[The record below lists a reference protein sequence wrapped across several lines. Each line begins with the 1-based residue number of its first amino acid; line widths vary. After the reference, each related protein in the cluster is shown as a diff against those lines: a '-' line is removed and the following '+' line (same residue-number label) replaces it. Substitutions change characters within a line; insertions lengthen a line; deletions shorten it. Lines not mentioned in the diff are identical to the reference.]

1 MSESQILLESLKE
14 LTHEIRELKLA
25 ITAFHKFDEKME
37 TARLERDRSLLDVR
51 NFLSKRKNATKDK
64 VLSRQ
69 CRDEK
74 IGIGNKRLSDSD
86 ASKQVQNAC

>member
-25 ITAFHKFDEKME
+25 ITAFHRFDEKME

-64 VLSRQ
+64 VLGRQ